1 MDIGGTVYE
10 GDPKMNSRDRNGLYA
25 GGSIQPCSSD
35 REHDSRSN
43 RINTARMVEPNGSGM
58 TAISRPKRLRSTY
71 ARMRYAKIVSMLVI
85 CATAITVV
93 SAIAYS
99 SVNSEK
105 ARALDLLPPYML
117 EGLITDTVGS
127 SYNCTVTITNV
138 RTGESNITWSDPY
151 DGYYRMDIQHA
162 LPSAFLPGDLIN
174 VTAINVTADLIGW
187 NERLV
192 PTPPGGSMWLDVT
205 LNGTYSAIP
214 EFPMVIVPV
223 MGMMILFVAV
233 GLTRK
238 GKEQ

>member
-1 MDIGGTVYE
+1 
-10 GDPKMNSRDRNGLYA
+10 MNSRDRNGLYG
-25 GGSIQPCSSD
+25 GGSIHPHSSN
-35 REHDSRSN
+35 RECESCSN
-43 RINTARMVEPNGSGM
+43 RINTTRATASSGSDLI
-58 TAISRPKRLRSTY
+58 AVSRPRRLRSTY

-85 CATAITVV
+85 CATAIAIV
-93 SAIAYS
+93 SAITYA
-99 SVNSEK
+99 SVSSEK

-127 SYNCTVTITNV
+127 SYNCTVTVTNV
-138 RTGESNITWSDPY
+138 RTGESNITWSDPI

-162 LPSAFLPGDLIN
+162 LPSAFLAGDPIN

-187 NERLV
+187 NDRLV